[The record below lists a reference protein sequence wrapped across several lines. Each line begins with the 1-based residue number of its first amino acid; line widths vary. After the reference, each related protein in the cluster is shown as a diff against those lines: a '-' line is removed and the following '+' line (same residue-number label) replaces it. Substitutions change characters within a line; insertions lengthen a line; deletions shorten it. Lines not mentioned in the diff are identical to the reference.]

1 MVNIRTIELFDYIKL
16 HNEVLCKKIYRIE
29 ISNLPYTIYRSDL
42 YEIHKMLWY
51 INYKYN
57 VVGYKGSIVTKLL
70 NNNLDYIMY
79 NSEGYAKMT
88 PTNYIDFEM
97 SNNEYE
103 DFTIRYSDTLRTV
116 YYLSAF
122 NTGLVVN
129 KKGIIHLIADI
140 YDIPLT
146 RDIDYTDE
154 SKEYEIHIKNKYY
167 LTPTGYLKNEL
178 GIDKIIRND
187 TYYVREIGPGD
198 IYSYENYIY
207 DVDISLRKND
217 SDTHSVN
224 NDTSYRFIKM
234 PSTNTSTIEDVLS
247 TRAYRSEVLQWF
259 YTQDEPNTIFS
270 PFPSYPAQVTMDA
283 AANTNTTRYFD
294 GNQWVT
300 VIGNGREA

>member
-70 NNNLDYIMY
+70 NNNLDCIIY
-79 NSEGYAKMT
+79 NSEGYTKMT
-88 PTNYIDFEM
+88 HTNYIDFEM

-103 DFTIRYSDTLRTV
+103 DFTIRYSDALRTV

-122 NTGLVVN
+122 NTGLIVN

-146 RDIDYTDE
+146 RDIDYTDK
-154 SKEYEIHIKNKYY
+154 SKEYEIHINNKYY
-167 LTPTGYLKNEL
+167 FTSMGYLKSEL

-187 TYYVREIGPGD
+187 SYYVREIRPGD
-198 IYSYENYIY
+198 IHSYKSYVYN
-207 DVDISLRKND
+207 VDTSSHKND
-217 SDTHSVN
+217 SDTHSIN
-224 NDTSYRFIKM
+224 SDTLYEFIEM
-234 PSTNTSTIEDVLS
+234 PSVDTITIRMSSTNTSTIEDVLS
-247 TRAYRSEVLQWF
+247 TRAYRSEMQQWF
-259 YTQDEPNTIFS
+259 DVQYRPDITSLP
-270 PFPSYPAQVTMDA
+270 P
-283 AANTNTTRYFD
+283 
-294 GNQWVT
+294 
-300 VIGNGREA
+300 

>member
-29 ISNLPYTIYRSDL
+29 ISNLPYTIYQSDL

-51 INYKYN
+51 INHKYN

-70 NNNLDYIMY
+70 NNNLDYIIY

-103 DFTIRYSDTLRTV
+103 DFTIKYSDTLRTV

-122 NTGLVVN
+122 NTGLIVN

-154 SKEYEIHIKNKYY
+154 SKEHEIHINNKYY
-167 LTPTGYLKNEL
+167 FTLMGYLKSEL

-187 TYYVREIGPGD
+187 SYYVREIRPGD
-198 IYSYENYIY
+198 IHSYKSYVYN
-207 DVDISLRKND
+207 VDTSSHKND
-217 SDTHSVN
+217 SDTHSIN
-224 NDTSYRFIKM
+224 SDTLYEFIEMPSVDITTIRM
-234 PSTNTSTIEDVLS
+234 PSTNTSTIEDILS
-247 TRAYRSEVLQWF
+247 TRVYRSEMQQWF
-259 YTQDEPNTIFS
+259 DVQDRPDITS
-270 PFPSYPAQVTMDA
+270 LPP
-283 AANTNTTRYFD
+283 
-294 GNQWVT
+294 
-300 VIGNGREA
+300 

>member
-16 HNEVLCKKIYRIE
+16 HNEALCKKIYRIE

-70 NNNLDYIMY
+70 NNKLDCIVY
-79 NSEGYAKMT
+79 NSEGCAKMT
-88 PTNYIDFEM
+88 STNYIDFEM
-97 SNNEYE
+97 SDNEYE
-103 DFTIRYSDTLRTV
+103 DFIVRYSDALRTI

-146 RDIDYTDE
+146 RDVDYADE
-154 SKEYEIHIKNKYY
+154 SKEYEMHIKNRYY
-167 LTPTGYLKNEL
+167 FTSMGYLKSEL

-187 TYYVREIGPGD
+187 MYYIREIGPGD
-198 IYSYENYIY
+198 IHSYKSYVYN
-207 DVDISLRKND
+207 VDISLHKND
-217 SDTHSVN
+217 SDTHSIN
-224 NDTSYRFIKM
+224 SDTLYGFIKM
-234 PSTNTSTIEDVLS
+234 PSVDTTTIRMPSTNTNTIEDDS
-247 TRAYRSEVLQWF
+247 SIRAYRPEMLQWF
-259 YTQDEPNTIFS
+259 DLQDRPDITS
-270 PFPSYPAQVTMDA
+270 LPP
-283 AANTNTTRYFD
+283 
-294 GNQWVT
+294 
-300 VIGNGREA
+300 